1 MLSAFVDNCIT
12 KIFVTHTLPDTHLG
26 SCTIRC
32 HPYTIGCR
40 RMLSLPSQQRWCYH
54 HLAVRSERTSTA
66 NKGTPPFGVDP
77 LVDSVNG

>member
-12 KIFVTHTLPDTHLG
+12 KIFVTHTLPDRPVMG
-26 SCTIRC
+26 S
-32 HPYTIGCR
+32 YSIGCR